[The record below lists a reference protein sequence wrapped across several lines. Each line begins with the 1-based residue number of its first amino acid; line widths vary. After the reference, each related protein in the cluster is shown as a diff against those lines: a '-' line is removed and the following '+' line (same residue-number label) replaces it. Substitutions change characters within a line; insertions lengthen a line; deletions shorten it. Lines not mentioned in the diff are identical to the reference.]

1 MQNVFDEIDMNYLLE
16 LVQDKVA
23 FVQNLI
29 GSADWRR
36 DTTSLEE
43 RLKVFQDLE
52 QKILERLNG

>member
-1 MQNVFDEIDMNYLLE
+1 VENVFDEIDMNYLLE

-23 FVQNLI
+23 FVQKLI
-29 GSADWRR
+29 GSADWSR

-43 RLKVFQDLE
+43 RLKVYQDLE